1 MKKLVYSARRIT
13 AADEDE
19 FIDDPFEGSH
29 DDESEVRDEDFS
41 AEENEVSVDDIQ
53 EDDPT
58 IEIDNNISRHY
69 IAECER
75 CHGIFISSVSVSDQD
90 IDSISG
96 ICPLCDHET
105 TQWLN
110 WVVEEVE
117 DWRKQ
122 QR

>member
-1 MKKLVYSARRIT
+1 MKKVIYSTRRIT

-19 FIDDPFEGSH
+19 FIDDEAVEEPGFNLE
-29 DDESEVRDEDFS
+29 DEEDS
-41 AEENEVSVDDIQ
+41 DIEDIR

-58 IEIDNNISRHY
+58 IEIDNNIAGHY

-75 CHGIFISSVSVSDQD
+75 CHGIFISSVTESDQE
-90 IDSISG
+90 IESISG

-110 WVVEEVE
+110 WVVVDVKER
-117 DWRKQ
+117 RKMK
-122 QR
+122 

>member
-1 MKKLVYSARRIT
+1 MKKVIYSTRKIT

-19 FIDDPFEGSH
+19 FLNDSFE
-29 DDESEVRDEDFS
+29 EPV
-41 AEENEVSVDDIQ
+41 ENESTEDEEEPSIDDIQ

-58 IEIDNNISRHY
+58 IEIDNNISGHY

-110 WVVEEVE
+110 WIVEDVK

>member
-1 MKKLVYSARRIT
+1 MKRVIYSNQRIT

-19 FIDDPFEGSH
+19 LINDAEVEEPGFEF
-29 DDESEVRDEDFS
+29 EDEDS
-41 AEENEVSVDDIQ
+41 DIEDVR

-58 IEIDNNISRHY
+58 IEIDNNISGHY

-75 CHGIFISSVSVSDQD
+75 CHGVFISAVVESDQE
-90 IDSISG
+90 IESISG

-110 WVVEEVE
+110 WVVVDVKER
-117 DWRKQ
+117 RKMK
-122 QR
+122 

>member
-1 MKKLVYSARRIT
+1 MKKVIYSSRKIT

-19 FIDDPFEGSH
+19 FIDDAEAEDPRFEF
-29 DDESEVRDEDFS
+29 EEDS
-41 AEENEVSVDDIQ
+41 DTEDIR

-58 IEIDNNISRHY
+58 IEIDNNIAGHY

-75 CHGIFISSVSVSDQD
+75 CHGIFISAVSVSDQD

-105 TQWLN
+105 TQRLN
-110 WVVEEVE
+110 WVVEDVK
-117 DWRKQ
+117 DWRKSQ
-122 QR
+122 K